1 MRKKIIILLVFIIV
15 IIIALYKVLPYFK
28 SKDIHL
34 TVSGRAEADE
44 IDLAARIPGKIKN
57 VMIEDGMMVNKGDVI
72 ARIDDA
78 DLQSQ
83 RREAV
88 AGIEELKDKIRAA
101 EIDFEYTA
109 NNVEHSIDE
118 AQKGLSV
125 AEARLK
131 QAEAKKENAE
141 KEMNRYSSLLEKEVI
156 PKEKYDNV
164 DLAYKLSQEDVRVAS
179 NEVEKAKVSL
189 MKAEDGHKLVEAKEK
204 ELLSLKKSLTQLQEK
219 VRQIDIYIGYTAI
232 TAPLDGVILR
242 KVAEPGEVLVEGGVA
257 GVMIDPKDIH
267 IKTYVP
273 EKYIGKIRIGMDA
286 KVISDAY
293 PDQPFTGSICF
304 ISDKAEFTPK
314 EVQSYEERIKQVFAV
329 KICFPGKGSS
339 TGEQKAYYDVF
350 KKGMPVDVKFPF
362 PPEK

>member
-44 IDLAARIPGKIKN
+44 IDLAARIPGKLKN

-109 NNVEHSIDE
+109 NNVDHSIDE

-131 QAEAKKENAE
+131 QEEAK
-141 KEMNRYSSLLEKEVI
+141 RYSSLLEKEVI

-204 ELLSLKKSLTQLQEK
+204 ELLSLKKFLTQLQEK

-286 KVISDAY
+286 RVISDAY

-329 KICFPGKGSS
+329 KICFPEKGSS